1 MRLVQCYLFVTDNFT
16 NTMHTRSFLIHK
28 LVSQHH
34 PFFSFTHMPLT
45 KASTSP
51 HPPPLPLHKHNMPH
65 STKPQHAKHNTSKA
79 EEDKAT
85 LPKRANKTNSKV
97 EGNEATLPK
106 PPKKA
111 TSKVEEEKEE
121 EEEATLPKPPKKST
135 FKVDEHTLPQPNTT
149 TKDLYWRC
157 CNEHH
162 NYGGEFPQRCEECEH
177 FWCEYCCDWHGVVDK
192 EGLKVSE

>member
-1 MRLVQCYLFVTDNFT
+1 
-16 NTMHTRSFLIHK
+16 
-28 LVSQHH
+28 
-34 PFFSFTHMPLT
+34 
-45 KASTSP
+45 
-51 HPPPLPLHKHNMPH
+51 MPH

-97 EGNEATLPK
+97 EDDKSTPPKHVKKTTSKVEGNEATLPK

-111 TSKVEEEKEE
+111 TSKVEEE
-121 EEEATLPKPPKKST
+121 EEATLPK
-135 FKVDEHTLPQPNTT
+135 PNTT